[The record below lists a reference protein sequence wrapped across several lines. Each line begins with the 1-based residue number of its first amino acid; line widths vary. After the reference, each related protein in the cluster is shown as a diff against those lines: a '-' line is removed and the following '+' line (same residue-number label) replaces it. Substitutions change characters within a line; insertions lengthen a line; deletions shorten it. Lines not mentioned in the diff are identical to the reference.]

1 MPRQNTPYE
10 NMRFKKKLGIGKTIA
25 RTFLAGAVS
34 GAISLGVMQ
43 GFSGCKDKGLEK
55 KVNEPNAIVQEVGT
69 EDVNETDYVIDK
81 PKIIDYEDLY
91 NSLIKH
97 EGIRD
102 TAYLDSVGVLT
113 IGIGFNLEKQG
124 AQERI
129 EKLGLNYDL
138 VCDKK
143 QKLSN
148 EHIYS
153 LMKEDIENSIF
164 DAKKYVG
171 DSWDNLDSDAKEII
185 INMSYNLGYPRL
197 SGFKKLKQALI
208 SQDYETAS
216 KEMKDS
222 KWYHQVGN
230 RSKELV
236 EKMNKIN

>member
-1 MPRQNTPYE
+1 M
-10 NMRFKKKLGIGKTIA
+10 KKKLKSLQNVIVLGAMIGTTIGA
-25 RTFLAGAVS
+25 QLLSTGYEAKLRTQERTS
-34 GAISLGVMQ
+34 
-43 GFSGCKDKGLEK
+43 GLEE

-69 EDVNETDYVIDK
+69 EDVNENYVVEK
-81 PKIIDYEDLY
+81 ETIDYNGLY

-113 IGIGFNLEKQG
+113 IGVGFNLEKQG

-143 QKLSN
+143 QKLSD

-153 LMKEDIENSIF
+153 LMEEDIENSIF

>member
-1 MPRQNTPYE
+1 M
-10 NMRFKKKLGIGKTIA
+10 KKKLKSLQNVIVLGAMIGTTIGA
-25 RTFLAGAVS
+25 QLLSTGYEAKLRTQERTS
-34 GAISLGVMQ
+34 
-43 GFSGCKDKGLEK
+43 GLEE

-69 EDVNETDYVIDK
+69 EDVNENYVVEK
-81 PKIIDYEDLY
+81 ETIDYNGLY
-91 NSLIKH
+91 KSLIKH